1 MQGEKGSRFPEG
13 VKVGGFWAQGLGF
26 GKHLWWQHEA
36 RRRPLAT
43 SWEGLILGTWA
54 ACLGKDSSAM
64 WGAWEHSCAGFPGP
78 LGSGRPEGSAVGT
91 LGFPLSDIQE

>member
-1 MQGEKGSRFPEG
+1 MVGSGHRG
-13 VKVGGFWAQGLGF
+13 WDSVNISGGSMRRG
-26 GKHLWWQHEA
+26 
-36 RRRPLAT
+36 RRPLAT

-64 WGAWEHSCAGFPGP
+64 WGAWEHRCAGFLGP
-78 LGSGRPEGSAVGT
+78 LGSGRPEGSTVGM